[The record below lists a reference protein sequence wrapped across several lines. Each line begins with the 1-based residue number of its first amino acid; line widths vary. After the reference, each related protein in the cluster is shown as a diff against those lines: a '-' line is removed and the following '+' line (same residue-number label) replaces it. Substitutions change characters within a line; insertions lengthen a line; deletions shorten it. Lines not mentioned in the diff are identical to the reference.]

1 MSATTT
7 ATSALGEC
15 GRRRVAVRLAFLSAV
30 VLSVVVA
37 LVVVEVG
44 VSLRWSSSSSG
55 AGAAFL
61 ADKAA
66 GGGDGGE
73 DAATTAVG
81 GAESEDASPGGEGVG
96 AKRAYAVAFPDVRDP
111 LVLERA
117 RALRNSLGALKSDDE
132 EIVAIVRRY
141 SGKQLVSPLTDA
153 GYRVLLRD
161 TPAPPWR
168 TSGRFVQQAMAAT
181 GAGWGSEGA
190 DDGVSGG
197 GGSGHGW
204 NLLALEALSLTEYE
218 EVVVLDQKMVIF
230 QAAEQPP
237 RRALIGSDGGGT
249 SIPHEAQVSGGQAP
263 GREGGKGEE
272 HRGQG
277 RWRFLSSD
285 GGGGGEQ
292 GGSESATADK
302 LPPLLPEGDGWTIG
316 FAAGDKSAFASG
328 PGVNS
333 LSQAHRDLFFGQH
346 AALMTVRPNA
356 ELYDEISHLLCKG
369 DGLFDE
375 AFPGRSGERY
385 GDRLKRDNALSVK
398 APTTPLLHLAVA
410 MASPRETTAQVPLV
424 ICGGGIEA
432 AAGEMEWKWTGA
444 ALPVVWCPSSAPFRQ
459 RRRRRLG
466 QQDAEPAGDRGA
478 MSVSGA
484 AARSFATASLERN
497 TLGRSGSRSDD
508 AGRVTDFD
516 VRGDGGRR
524 GRWDKTEEGSFAPA
538 IADATAAVEVPD
550 DRGREERSLAGTG
563 RLRSAPKSGG
573 LLRERGGARGIGR
586 RRLDGSDGGNSG
598 DGGEDGDSAQRR
610 GGEEGAG
617 EEVKEDGGEE
627 GETKE
632 ERQKQEGEGEVKIG
646 DSNRVGNAVRLAWI
660 PADPCSCTD
669 APGAVGEACRGWLMA
684 RAAGPPSR
692 HSRGDGEAQA
702 PSEDGLPVALS
713 VCKDGAFESPL
724 PLPAVREEEAA
735 RAAQGAGASYSA
747 RRSPDGGGGA
757 DESLLSALPPPPP
770 LWQEVKPEQKAVV
783 TQNDLDSFQH
793 FWLANV
799 EHKVLMVAIP
809 KVACTQVHALFLRL
823 QGSENWDTQ
832 RMEEIHYHK
841 DMDKYKLSTM
851 PNMPPGRASAILN
864 DPTWTKGVFLRD
876 PAERLLSCFLDKV
889 VHRRSY
895 SVNVFKA
902 EEVLSFEKF
911 VDLTSKTAKAR
922 LQQDYPGGNLG
933 LTRRSNPHWRPQLF
947 FGLDKFLPYFDF
959 VGDFK
964 HVQEHSEEFLKRAGL
979 WKEFGAS
986 GWGRWGQAAFFQRST
1001 VRGHATGSHDS
1012 FGQYYTPELLAS
1024 VREAYADTDYKLL
1037 ASLGWWN
1044 ETAISPLP
1052 P

>member
-7 ATSALGEC
+7 ATSTLGGC

-30 VLSVVVA
+30 VLTVVVA
-37 LVVVEVG
+37 LAVVEVG
-44 VSLRWSSSSSG
+44 VSLRWSGSSSG
-55 AGAAFL
+55 AGAGAGGGSLAFL
-61 ADKAA
+61 ADNDV

-81 GAESEDASPGGEGVG
+81 GAESEDASPGGGGVG

-117 RALRNSLGALKSDDE
+117 RALRNSLGALKNDDE
-132 EIVAIVRRY
+132 EIVAIVPRY

-153 GYRVLLRD
+153 GYRVLPRD

-190 DDGVSGG
+190 NDGGSGG
-197 GGSGHGW
+197 GGGHGW

-218 EVVVLDQKMVIF
+218 EIVVLDQKMVIF
-230 QAAEQPP
+230 QSAEHLP
-237 RRALIGSDGGGT
+237 RRALIGSDGGGS
-249 SIPHEAQVSGGQAP
+249 SIPREAQVPGGQAP

-272 HRGQG
+272 HWWQG
-277 RWRFLSSD
+277 RWRFLSGD
-285 GGGGGEQ
+285 GSGGGEL

-302 LPPLLPEGDGWTIG
+302 LPRLLPEGDGWTIG
-316 FAAGDKSAFASG
+316 FAAGDKSTFASG

-333 LSQAHRDLFFGQH
+333 LSPAHRDLFFGQH

-356 ELYDEISHLLCKG
+356 ELYDEISHLLCK
-369 DGLFDE
+369 
-375 AFPGRSGERY
+375 
-385 GDRLKRDNALSVK
+385 
-398 APTTPLLHLAVA
+398 
-410 MASPRETTAQVPLV
+410 
-424 ICGGGIEA
+424 
-432 AAGEMEWKWTGA
+432 
-444 ALPVVWCPSSAPFRQ
+444 
-459 RRRRRLG
+459 RRRLG
-466 QQDAEPAGDRGA
+466 QRDTEPAGDRGES
-478 MSVSGA
+478 SVPGA

-497 TLGRSGSRSDD
+497 TLDRSGSRSDD

-516 VRGDGGRR
+516 IRGDGGRR
-524 GRWDKTEEGSFAPA
+524 GGRDKTEEGSFAPA
-538 IADATAAVEVPD
+538 MADATTAVEVPG

-563 RLRSAPKSGG
+563 RLRSSPKDGAMS
-573 LLRERGGARGIGR
+573 RELGGARGIGR
-586 RRLDGSDGGNSG
+586 RRLGGSDGGSSG
-598 DGGEDGDSAQRR
+598 DGGEDGDSAERR
-610 GGEEGAG
+610 GGEEGTG
-617 EEVKEDGGEE
+617 EKVNEDGGEE
-627 GETKE
+627 GEMEE
-632 ERQKQEGEGEVKIG
+632 ERQKQEGEEEVKMG
-646 DSNRVGNAVRLAWI
+646 DSNRVGDAVRLAWI

-669 APGAVGEACRGWLMA
+669 APGAVGEACRGWLIS

-702 PSEDGLPVALS
+702 PSESAGTPPGPDGLSLALS
-713 VCKDGAFESPL
+713 VCKDRAFESPL
-724 PLPAVREEEAA
+724 RLPAVPEEEAA
-735 RAAQGAGASYSA
+735 RTAAAAGASYSA
-747 RRSPDGGGGA
+747 RRSPGEGGGA
-757 DESLLSALPPPPP
+757 DEGLLSALPPPPPPP
-770 LWQEVKPEQKAVV
+770 LWQEVKPKQKAVV
-783 TQNDLDSFQH
+783 TQEDLNSFQH

-823 QGSENWDTQ
+823 QGSENWNTQ

-851 PNMPPGRASAILN
+851 PNMPPERASAILN

-876 PAERLLSCFLDKV
+876 PTERLLSCFLDKV

-922 LQQDYPGGNLG
+922 LQKDYPGGNLG

-979 WKEFGAS
+979 WEKFGAS
-986 GWGRWGQAAFFQRST
+986 GWGRWGQAAFFQSYCSSAASSMT
-1001 VRGHATGSHDS
+1001 
-1012 FGQYYTPELLAS
+1012 LLQS
-1024 VREAYADTDYKLL
+1024 CYL
-1037 ASLGWWN
+1037 A
-1044 ETAISPLP
+1044 EE
-1052 P
+1052 